1 MVKLVVLAIVLF
13 FGSTAFAAGGKEE
26 YERAVKYSKA
36 GEYEAALPFF
46 KKAYELSGKRPSTI
60 IALAQC
66 ERSLKLWDDA
76 IAHFNE
82 YLAVKPTPKD
92 AKKIRET
99 IALLEDLKAAE
110 PKIAEPK
117 KEPPPVK
124 VAEQPPPLP
133 KVEPKPEPR
142 ERPAQVASSTP
153 QPPPEED
160 SLLESPIF
168 WLITGAVVLA
178 AGGAAATV
186 ALSGDAEPYGGT
198 ANQVLHK

>member
-1 MVKLVVLAIVLF
+1 MVRLLVSAFFLF
-13 FGSTAFAAGGKEE
+13 FAGAALAAGGKEE

-60 IALAQC
+60 VALAQC

-99 IALLEDLKAAE
+99 IALLVELKAAE
-110 PKIAEPK
+110 PKKA
-117 KEPPPVK
+117 PPVK
-124 VAEQPPPLP
+124 VVEQPPPPPP
-133 KVEPKPEPR
+133 KKIEPKLPEPQPQ
-142 ERPAQVASSTP
+142 PALIAVSTP
-153 QPPPEED
+153 PAPKEED
-160 SLLESPIF
+160 EGLLESPVF
-168 WLITGAVVLA
+168 WVITGAVVLA
-178 AGGAAATV
+178 AGGVAAGL
-186 ALSGDAEPYGGT
+186 ALRGEAEPYGGT
-198 ANQVLHK
+198 AGQVLHK